1 MSVLTRFFNLI
12 KPTKEDGVK
21 VSDFN
26 ANMDTIDT
34 EMHRPPLT
42 VNGVLP
48 NTKTRDIRLE
58 TVPLADNLS
67 SDDAQ
72 FNSGAYLVRA
82 SGGGASIAD
91 GTASLSTIKGNM
103 VSTGKIPEV
112 LNMTVN
118 AVPRVAP
125 PAITATLDMATFVAY
140 VQEAGT
146 YTLTYTT
153 AWDNNPADYGVT
165 VSNTPVSGD
174 SIVIVWDGENAPEM
188 TVNAVERPVPASIT
202 ATIDKATFRAY
213 VASSG
218 TVTLSFTTA
227 WSANPALYGIT
238 VYNTPVSGDSIVVE
252 YIKENRGTITPA
264 NVTVFNSTG
273 WNLFQTAN
281 SYARVVRYSDTYGYK
296 IGGSYSLVNFAET
309 PTGTSSAVYVDA
321 NGYFNVPGDGYVIVT
336 GADATTYVYATWS
349 DWTEGYEGEFEPYT
363 DYTVDFSNV
372 MVMFGAGLLS
382 IGDVR
387 DEINFNTQKAISRI
401 ERLEYTPANLEAV
414 IESGRPY
421 ETDTNYIYVVRASY
435 VESDIS
441 VDPTYTVSDHGL
453 EFYTGTTS
461 TPPITE
467 TIYGN
472 NLKDKLRTDVVTISQ
487 QTLTSAQQGQV
498 RTNIGAGSA
507 TDVAANTAAINSNSQ
522 AIAKKVNI
530 EQKNVSDLNALQ
542 TAGQLGIPLMSTWD
556 TSVTNNPSSAL
567 GGSGDGVCLGVG
579 WGNYGSQ
586 IAVGRANGTPVTRTY
601 SNGAWYGWER
611 LAKMPKYTSVAS
623 GQYTTAQWTYGTNT
637 CTWTAPE
644 PGLYLVW
651 MKYGLADPSNTNRN
665 AYKQLQMTG
674 TATRLLDSTLYYDA
688 GISDG
693 SAFASRT
700 ISQPVY
706 VSSAGQTI
714 TPYVHTGAA
723 GIVFD
728 VKIIGVK
735 IAE

>member
-48 NTKTRDIRLE
+48 DTETRDIRLE

-72 FNSGAYLVRA
+72 FNQGAYLVRT
-82 SGGGASIAD
+82 SGGDASIAD

-125 PAITATLDMATFVAY
+125 PAITATLDTATFVAY

-165 VSNTPVSGD
+165 VSNAPVSGD

-252 YIKENRGTITPA
+252 YVKENRGTITPA

-309 PTGTSSAVYVDA
+309 PTGTSSAVSVDA

-349 DWTEGYEGEFEPYT
+349 DWTEEYEGEFEPYT

-441 VDPTYTVSDHGL
+441 VDPAYTVSDHGL

-507 TDVAANTAAINSNSQ
+507 TDVAANTAAINSNST
-522 AIAKKVNI
+522 AIAKMHLAYKAFNTVNEFDSLTSGFI
-530 EQKNVSDLNALQ
+530 DEVRLESGGTAQGGLPFTSNASLIIN
-542 TAGQLGIPLMSTWD
+542 GE
-556 TSVTNNPSSAL
+556 
-567 GGSGDGVCLGVG
+567 GSNIHLIC
-579 WGNYGSQ
+579 
-586 IAVGRANGTPVTRTY
+586 IRANGEMYVRSKNQGTWDSGWKELVTKSGIDTIAISGISSSHTINASSSSAVLYGRVFHLRLSFRTTSAVSAFGTIATLPASMRPITQFVGFMMDGNYDPVPFDITY
-601 SNGAWYGWER
+601 NGALRIWK
-611 LAKMPKYTSVAS
+611 AAS
-623 GQYTTAQWTYGTNT
+623 SGVDYSLDVTY
-637 CTWTAPE
+637 
-644 PGLYLVW
+644 
-651 MKYGLADPSNTNRN
+651 
-665 AYKQLQMTG
+665 
-674 TATRLLDSTLYYDA
+674 
-688 GISDG
+688 
-693 SAFASRT
+693 
-700 ISQPVY
+700 ISQ
-706 VSSAGQTI
+706 
-714 TPYVHTGAA
+714 
-723 GIVFD
+723 
-728 VKIIGVK
+728 
-735 IAE
+735 